1 MAQKK
6 TLIEFLI
13 DLAKNPAMQR
23 KYQQGGAQWQQLVER
38 ELSAEDAAL
47 VLSEDRAAIEAKVNA
62 QKTPAHIVWT
72 SATVWS

>member
-6 TLIEFLI
+6 ELIEFLV

-23 KYQQGGAQWQQLVER
+23 KYQQGGEQWKQLVER

-62 QKTPAHIVWT
+62 QKTAAQIVWT
-72 SATVWS
+72 MATVWQ